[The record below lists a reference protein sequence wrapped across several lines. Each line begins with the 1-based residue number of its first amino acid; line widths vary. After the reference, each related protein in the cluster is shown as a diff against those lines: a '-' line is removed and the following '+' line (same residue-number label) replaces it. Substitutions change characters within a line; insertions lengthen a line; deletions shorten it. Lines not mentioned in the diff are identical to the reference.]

1 MRWRRGLKKGEGQR
15 KRSRGERGRDGGQGK
30 MGGGE
35 EKRKV
40 AERTLQAERLVW
52 QGPWSPA

>member
-1 MRWRRGLKKGEGQR
+1 M
-15 KRSRGERGRDGGQGK
+15 GRDGGQGK